1 MRLLLALE
9 WNGRDDP
16 YRPTVYA
23 REQFDQ
29 KFNDDYHFSLE
40 HPEYLDV
47 ENGEQSS
54 DYIHIELRDKEEWS
68 KENEQL
74 MESRDE
80 FHPCAMVDIED
91 DDEWIVF
98 FDLDCAFEPKAI
110 VIKDVDIDS
119 WMLKNVFDVSKLT
132 RVSGQLDWSGNT
144 VYSTKITKTTVE
156 HMFKD
161 EYCSEYWECKD
172 FELHGR
178 SVVRNEPVLHDLDG
192 ERNPKAG
199 DGIWRMKVKDWMK
212 Q

>member
-54 DYIHIELRDKEEWS
+54 DYIHIDLRDKEEWS

-91 DDEWIVF
+91 DDENPVVNI
-98 FDLDCAFEPKAI
+98 L
-110 VIKDVDIDS
+110 
-119 WMLKNVFDVSKLT
+119 
-132 RVSGQLDWSGNT
+132 R
-144 VYSTKITKTTVE
+144 IT
-156 HMFKD
+156 F
-161 EYCSEYWECKD
+161 
-172 FELHGR
+172 
-178 SVVRNEPVLHDLDG
+178 
-192 ERNPKAG
+192 
-199 DGIWRMKVKDWMK
+199 